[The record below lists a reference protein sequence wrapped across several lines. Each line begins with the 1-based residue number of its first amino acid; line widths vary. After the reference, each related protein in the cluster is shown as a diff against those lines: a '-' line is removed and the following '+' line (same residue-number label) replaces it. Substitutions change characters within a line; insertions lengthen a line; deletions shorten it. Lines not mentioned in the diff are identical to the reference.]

1 MAPVVRPI
9 RPEPMQ
15 AAPVALFLRLLE
27 RAVRLVQALE
37 MAEQAEQP
45 PQQQEQADLLQVGLR
60 ERAVRI
66 R

>member
-1 MAPVVRPI
+1 
-9 RPEPMQ
+9 MQ